1 MKNMIIIPEEQAAG
15 MLDIQTCLDTV
26 RDAYRACVKGEMY
39 PGDRIAM
46 PLIGENSGQWLTA
59 VCTREPFFGFKFS
72 AVFPGNPKLGMPT
85 DQSTI
90 SLFSAVNGEQ
100 LALIGANYLTALKT
114 GSGAG
119 VATDLLARTDACRV
133 GIVGTGTQA
142 FTQVLAIQEVR
153 QLKELR
159 IFDMSQERMDAFAE
173 RIAKAQNH
181 PYEIIK
187 CTSGNDCVA
196 GSDIVCT
203 VTPSRKPVFDAA
215 ALQPGTHL
223 NAIGSFTP
231 FMQEIAE
238 ETVQKA
244 SFVVTEHVDGLW
256 AAAGDI
262 LIPMRKA
269 SSPVTRCGA
278 AWATSWLAAFP
289 GERTPRKLPC
299 MKALAPAFWIRR
311 SPSPS
316 TRRPKPE
323 AESAHFP

>member
-119 VATDLLARTDACRV
+119 VATDLLARTDACRL

-262 LIPMRKA
+262 LIPYEKGLITRDKVRGSVGDVLVGSIPGRKDA
-269 SSPVTRCGA
+269 QEITMYESVGSCVLDTA
-278 AWATSWLAAFP
+278 IAIAVY
-289 GERTPRKLPC
+289 K
-299 MKALAPAFWIRR
+299 KAK
-311 SPSPS
+311 
-316 TRRPKPE
+316 T
-323 AESAHFP
+323 